1 MSVRDRVAKYLEK
14 LSRPR
19 AVLGLSFVALVCVG
33 SCTDGARSQPSIEF
47 SSSLQVSDAGRA
59 SVVRSLLPG
68 TYVIE
73 IREQGIDLSV
83 DVEAAAHH
91 VELTDAQLRHGLQFA
106 VVRLEQPGDLRIALR
121 NADQRDRHG
130 AGELRILRWPD
141 TAGDVAAGA
150 RLRGYTAFARAGNLL
165 AQNSE
170 QGWRGAAE
178 ALREASEHF
187 TAAADDRLVAEV
199 EYARG
204 WIEYSFLLQWQ
215 TSARSAETAQSHFRH
230 VDDDLGAMRS
240 ALLRALAELE
250 IGAGMKADTQ
260 RAEQRALFV
269 AADRMAQAAQKYF
282 HDHGQRS
289 DEMYATTA
297 RGVRHMY
304 AGEYD
309 EAGKYFTSALTL
321 SRAGHDK
328 LGETASLNNLGWM
341 HDRRGEM
348 ASAAEIYE
356 RLLPLVDREGQPDVY
371 ATVLGNFGN
380 ALIALGDFDR
390 ALALHTEALAV
401 FSARGDTG
409 QRAREFAAL
418 GSLYFRAGNVERA
431 LATVRSALPLY
442 EQAGDNIGLVGAL
455 RLAGNAAAE
464 LDQHET
470 AVAYLRKAESVDPNL
485 RSVDRTRVLI
495 AGELRALGDGRAA
508 EQMLAAILTTKDERT
523 RADAFAERAR
533 LRRQQHRAAEALED
547 FRLADA
553 IYQRLNLDFDRID
566 TSAALAQSLLENGE
580 LPAAAAAA
588 DAAIGIE
595 NRIRVNSGNPELRAR
610 FLSASYAPYE
620 ARIAIDLA
628 EAAGGNSQE
637 RAWKGFHTAE
647 AVRGRSLAD
656 QLAVRARTATAGARD
671 LALDRLRERLTAL
684 QLRLE
689 DQAHRQDPGGSDAL
703 ELQRS
708 IGEARARLEAHM
720 LVQQRGQ
727 RSGTP
732 SIPNSL
738 RAAQVALP
746 ADTAV
751 LAYFVGDATSHG
763 WLLTRNE
770 LRHITFGGRRAM
782 QALINEFVAQ
792 QRETPRA
799 ASPAGLTVLLG
810 DLLRGVR
817 ARRLLVLPDGPLN
830 GLPFAA
836 LPNPD
841 GARGAQLID
850 RFVISAAP
858 SLALALRNPTR
869 QSTPNTRVAVI
880 SDPVYAADDGRL
892 SLAAST
898 AAANYRGKEAPR
910 PDSLTRLPFSALEAR
925 AVVRAF
931 KGVDTTEL
939 AGFDATVSGV
949 LNLAT
954 ADLGVLHFATHAV
967 ARRDAPEQSALF
979 LSEYAVNGAP
989 VRVNRLTAE
998 DIARSGLR
1006 ADVVVLSGCATGDGG
1021 ELRGE
1026 GVLGL
1031 TYGFLANGSRTVIA
1045 SLWPIQDASTARFMD
1060 EFYRAYRVSGR
1071 AAEALR
1077 DAQLRTRATGAAA
1090 WSSFVVR
1097 ANEFP

>member
-1 MSVRDRVAKYLEK
+1 MSVRDRVAKYFEE

-19 AVLGLSFVALVCVG
+19 ALQSLSFVALVCVA
-33 SCTDGARSQPSIEF
+33 SCSPDPLSQPLVEF
-47 SSSLQVSDAGRA
+47 SQTMEVAGATRPSLARKLQ
-59 SVVRSLLPG
+59 PG
-68 TYVIE
+68 KYVIE
-73 IREQGIDLSV
+73 IRERAIDLRV
-83 DVEAAAHH
+83 DIALRERRA
-91 VELTDAQLRHGLQFA
+91 ELTDAQLRHGLQYY
-106 VVRLEQPGDLRIALR
+106 VVSLDQPAELRITLR
-121 NADQRDRHG
+121 NADQRDRRG
-130 AGELRILRWPD
+130 TAGLRILRLPD
-141 TAGDVAAGA
+141 NA
-150 RLRGYTAFARAGNLL
+150 RHAQADAQLRGFMAFARAGELI
-165 AQNSE
+165 AKNSE
-170 QGWRGAAE
+170 EGWRGAAE

-187 TAAADDRLVAEV
+187 AQANDDRLVAEV

-204 WIEYSFLLQWQ
+204 WVEYSFLLQWQ
-215 TSARSAETAQSHFRH
+215 TAARSAETAQTHFSH

-240 ALLRALAELE
+240 ALLRGLAELE
-250 IGAGMKADTQ
+250 VGAGMKADTQ

-269 AADRMAQAAQKYF
+269 AADRRMRVAQEYF
-282 HDHGQRS
+282 HEHGQRS

-321 SRAGHDK
+321 SRAEHDK

-356 RLLPLVDREGQPDVY
+356 SLLPLVDRESQPDVY
-371 ATVLGNFGN
+371 ATVLGNYGN

-390 ALALHTEALAV
+390 ALALHTEALQL

-409 QRAREFAAL
+409 QRARELVAL

-431 LATVRSALPLY
+431 LSTVRSALPLY
-442 EQAGDNIGLVGAL
+442 EQAGDTIGLVGAL

-464 LDQHET
+464 LEQHET
-470 AVAYLRKAESVDPNL
+470 AVAYLRKAESVDPNP
-485 RSVDRTRVLI
+485 RSVERTRVLM
-495 AGELRALGDGRAA
+495 AGELRALGDSRAA
-508 EQMLAAILTTKDERT
+508 EQLLAGILTTKDERT
-523 RADAFAERAR
+523 RADGFAERAR
-533 LRRQQHRAAEALED
+533 LRRQQHRVEEALAD
-547 FRLADA
+547 FRNADA
-553 IYQRLNLDFDRID
+553 IYRRLNLDFNRID
-566 TSAALAQSLLENGE
+566 TSAALAQSLLESGQ
-580 LPAAAAAA
+580 LSAAAAAA
-588 DAAIGIE
+588 DVAIGIE
-595 NRIRVNSGNPELRAR
+595 TRIRVNSGNPELRAR

-628 EAAGGNSQE
+628 DTAGSDPQQ

-647 AVRGRSLAD
+647 AVRARSLAD
-656 QLAVRARTATAGARD
+656 QLAVRARSAPADARD
-671 LALDRLRERLTAL
+671 LEVDRLRERLTAL

-689 DQAHRQDPGGSDAL
+689 DLARQDASGSDVL
-703 ELQRS
+703 EVQRT
-708 IGEARARLEAHM
+708 IDEARARLEAR
-720 LVQQRGQ
+720 LLIQQRAQ
-727 RSGTP
+727 RGVTP

-738 RAAQVALP
+738 QAAQAALP
-746 ADTAV
+746 PDTAV

-763 WLLTRNE
+763 WLLTHDE
-770 LRHITFGGRRAM
+770 LRHITFGGRRTV
-782 QALINEFVAQ
+782 QALVNGFVAH
-792 QRETPRA
+792 QREPRSA
-799 ASPAGLTVLLG
+799 ASPPALASLLG
-810 DLLRGVR
+810 NLLNGIR
-817 ARRLLVLPDGPLN
+817 AQRLLILPDGPLN

-836 LPNPD
+836 LPDP
-841 GARGAQLID
+841 GSRGKQLID
-850 RFVISAAP
+850 RFVVSAAP
-858 SLALALRNPTR
+858 SLALALRTPAR
-869 QSTPNTRVAVI
+869 QSVPHSRVAVI
-880 SDPVYAADDGRL
+880 SDPVYASDDGRL
-892 SLAAST
+892 SLAASS
-898 AAANYRGKEAPR
+898 AAANYRGNEPPR

-931 KGVDTTEL
+931 KGAETTEL
-939 AGFDATVSGV
+939 AGFDATVSRV
-949 LNLAT
+949 LSLASD
-954 ADLGVLHFATHAV
+954 DLGVLHFATHAV
-967 ARRDAPEQSALF
+967 ARKDAPEQSALF
-979 LSEYAVNGAP
+979 LSEYATDGAP
-989 VRVNRLTAE
+989 IRANRLTAE

-1077 DAQLRTRATGAAA
+1077 EAQLRTRGTAASA
-1090 WSSFVVR
+1090 GWSSFVVR

>member
-19 AVLGLSFVALVCVG
+19 AFSCLSFIALVCIA
-33 SCTDGARSQPSIEF
+33 SCSDDVRSQPRVEF
-47 SSSLQVSDAGRA
+47 SGNLAIAGAARP
-59 SVVRSLLPG
+59 SIVRTLPSG

-73 IREQGIDLSV
+73 VRERGIDLLI
-83 DVEAAAHH
+83 DVATPARHA
-91 VELTDAQLRHGLQFA
+91 ELTDAQLRHGLQYA
-106 VVRLEQPGDLRIALR
+106 VVRLDQPGDLRVTLR
-121 NADQRDRHG
+121 NADQRDRRG
-130 AGELRILRWPD
+130 TADLRISRWPETVVNDEPDARLLGLAAFAKAGELIAHD
-141 TAGDVAAGA
+141 
-150 RLRGYTAFARAGNLL
+150 
-165 AQNSE
+165 SE
-170 QGWRGAAE
+170 EGWRGAAE

-187 TAAADDRLVAEV
+187 SEAADDRLVAEV

-204 WIEYSFLLQWQ
+204 WVEYSFLLQWQ
-215 TSARSAETAQSHFRH
+215 TAARSAEAAQTHFDH

-269 AADRMAQAAQKYF
+269 AADRMAQAAQRYF
-282 HDHGQRS
+282 HEHGQRS

-309 EAGKYFTSALTL
+309 EAGKYFSSALEL
-321 SRAGHDK
+321 SRAEHDT

-348 ASAAEIYE
+348 ASAADIYE
-356 RLLPLVDREGQPDVY
+356 RLLPLVDRDTQPDVY
-371 ATVLGNFGN
+371 ATVLGNYGN

-390 ALALHTEALAV
+390 ALALHTEALEL
-401 FSARGDTG
+401 FSARGDIG
-409 QRAREFAAL
+409 QRARELAAL

-470 AVAYLRKAESVDPNL
+470 AVSYLRKAESVDPNL
-485 RSVDRTRVLI
+485 RSVERTRVLI
-495 AGELRALGDGRAA
+495 AGELRAMGDDRTA
-508 EQMLAAILTTKDERT
+508 EQLLAAILITRDERT

-533 LRRQQHRAAEALED
+533 LRRQQHRAAEALSD
-547 FRLADA
+547 FRMADA
-553 IYQRLNLDFDRID
+553 IYERLNLDFNRID
-566 TSAALAQSLLENGE
+566 TSAALAQSLLESGE
-580 LPAAAAAA
+580 LKAAAAAA

-595 NRIRVNSGNPELRAR
+595 TRIRVNSGDPELRAR

-628 EAAGGNSQE
+628 GAAGGDTQQ

-647 AVRGRSLAD
+647 AVRARSLAD
-656 QLAVRARTATAGARD
+656 QLAVRSRTAAGGTHD
-671 LALDRLRERLTAL
+671 LEVDRLRERLTAL

-689 DQAHRQDPGGSDAL
+689 DLVRRQDAGGSDVL

-708 IGEARARLEAHM
+708 IDEARARLEARM
-720 LVQQRGQ
+720 LVQQRGPRANAPGIQ
-727 RSGTP
+727 D
-732 SIPNSL
+732 SL
-738 RAAQVALP
+738 QATQAALP
-746 ADTAV
+746 LDTAV
-751 LAYFVGDATSHG
+751 LAYFVGDSTSHG
-763 WLLTRNE
+763 WLLTRDE
-770 LRHITFGGRRAM
+770 LRHITFGGRRTV
-782 QALINEFVAQ
+782 QALVNDFVAQ
-792 QRETPRA
+792 QREARSRGSSA
-799 ASPAGLTVLLG
+799 ALSTLLG
-810 DLLRGVR
+810 NLLTGVR
-817 ARRLLVLPDGPLN
+817 ARRLLILPDGPLN

-836 LPNPD
+836 LQDPE
-841 GARGAQLID
+841 GVRGKQLVD

-858 SLALALRNPTR
+858 SLALALNQPAR
-869 QSTPNTRVAVI
+869 QAAPHSRVAVI
-880 SDPVYAADDGRL
+880 SDPVYASDDSRL

-898 AAANYRGKEAPR
+898 AAANYRGREAAR
-910 PDSLTRLPFSALEAR
+910 PDSLTRLPYSALEAR

-931 KGVDTTEL
+931 KGVDITEL
-939 AGFDATVSGV
+939 AGFDATVSRV
-949 LNLAT
+949 LDLASG
-954 ADLGVLHFATHAV
+954 DLGVLHFATHAV
-967 ARRDAPEQSALF
+967 ARKDAPEQSALF
-979 LSEYAVNGAP
+979 LSEYAVDGAQ
-989 VRVNRLTAE
+989 VRVNRLTA
-998 DIARSGLR
+998 DDVVRSGLR

-1031 TYGFLANGSRTVIA
+1031 TYGFLANGSRTVVA

-1060 EFYRAYRVSGR
+1060 EFYRAYRISGR

-1077 DAQLRTRATGAAA
+1077 DAQLRTRDMASSA